1 MAGYTRNDT
10 AGNIADGNVISAAP
24 LDGEFDAIQDAF
36 ALSTGHTHDGSTT
49 GDGGPVSKLGPSQQ
63 TTQTSSALQTTTNVE
78 IATDKK
84 LQFRDTGIFIQS
96 SSDGKLDIDA
106 DTELEIVSPTVD
118 IDASTAVTIDT
129 TTLTITGAANVTGDL
144 DVDNINI
151 NGNAIT
157 STDSNGNIA
166 LTPNGTGDVQLD
178 ADTVRVG
185 DNNANVTVTTNGTG
199 DLILNTNAG
208 TNSGSITIAD
218 GSNGAISIAA
228 NGTGKVDIDTDTV
241 EVLSTNAGASAGP
254 VMILQR
260 DSSSPADND
269 YAGSIVFKHDSDG
282 DTTREIA
289 SITTQMKDVSDG
301 SEDSDVVISNF
312 VAGSAVAQI
321 TLTST
326 GTVTRAVLP
335 AADNTHDLGSSGAE
349 WKDLYVDGVAYVDSI
364 AMPTTT
370 VTDILDEDDMSSDS
384 ATALATQQSIK
395 AYVDANTGSFV
406 LEDDD
411 GTEVTVAN
419 GKEVK
424 FIGSGITTN
433 WTDTS
438 DGSDGDPYD
447 LTFTIDAAQTG
458 ITSILATDLKI
469 GEDDQTKIDFETA
482 DEIHFYAANVE
493 QVYLGDNI
501 FGPQSDSDVDL
512 GSTSVRWK
520 DAYVDSVTITNGF
533 TAGDGCTITTADNDP
548 QLTIISTDDDGS
560 SGPRIDMKRNSAS
573 PADNDSLGDIRFIGK
588 DDGDA
593 DVIYARIVAEA
604 HDVTDGTE
612 DGVLYLNTIVA
623 GTSRSRIEIDH
634 DSTIINND
642 SQDLDFRVESDGDE
656 NAFFLRGSDSRIGI
670 KTGAPEHDL
679 DIVADT
685 SGPYMVR
692 FFNDGN
698 NVNRKGLKIQ
708 CGADSGDQVFIAFE
722 DGDAGSVGS
731 IQGSSGTASY
741 NTFTAGHPAILP
753 SSDAAAGY
761 PYGTLVETTGI
772 TYSTDSAGNTTRN
785 GIIYSVQKSSSA
797 NSKSVLGAYASKDN
811 VNDGQHI
818 VYVLG
823 DGHILCNNAG
833 GNIEVGDGICTSATA
848 GIGQKA
854 TASPSMI
861 IGIAQEAVTF
871 ASGSETKLV
880 AVQYGLQQFTPWS

>member
-106 DTELEIVSPTVD
+106 DTEIEIVSPTVD

-129 TTLTITGAANVTGDL
+129 TTLTITGAANITGDL

-166 LTPNGTGDVQLD
+166 LTPDGTGDVQLD

-301 SEDSDVVISNF
+301 EEDSDVVISNF

-321 TLTST
+321 TLTTT

-384 ATALATQQSIK
+384 AAALATQQSIK
-395 AYVDANTGSFV
+395 AYVDANSGTFV

-411 GTEVTVAN
+411 GTEVTITKD
-419 GKEVK
+419 KEIK

-438 DGSDGDPYD
+438 TGSDGDPYD
-447 LTFTIDAAQTG
+447 LTFTVDAAQTG

-520 DAYVDSVTITNGF
+520 DAYVDSVTVTGAF
-533 TAGDGCTITTADNDP
+533 TAGATSTITTSDNS
-548 QLTIISTDDDGS
+548 QNLILVSTDADANVGPELHLRRNSSSPANSDYTGEISFNANNDADEDTNIASIDSRIHNVADGS
-560 SGPRIDMKRNSAS
+560 EEGGLDLRTMK
-573 PADNDSLGDIRFIGK
+573 
-588 DDGDA
+588 
-593 DVIYARIVAEA
+593 
-604 HDVTDGTE
+604 
-612 DGVLYLNTIVA
+612 A
-623 GTSRSRIEIDH
+623 GTMRSRINMYGSTTDINTEDQDIDFKVH
-634 DSTIINND
+634 TTAGS
-642 SQDLDFRVESDGDE
+642 SFFVQGSDGY
-656 NAFFLRGSDSRIGI
+656 IGI
-670 KTGAPEHDL
+670 GNAAPEHDL
-679 DIVADT
+679 DVT
-685 SGPYMVR
+685 GNNSGPYLMR
-692 FFNDGN
+692 IFNDGN

-708 CGADSGDQVFIAFE
+708 VGADSGDQTFIALE
-722 DGDAGSVGS
+722 DGDASSVGS
-731 IQGSSGTASY
+731 ITGSSGTVTY
-741 NTFTAGHPAILP
+741 GTFTAIHPATLP
-753 SSDAAAGY
+753 SSDTAAGY
-761 PYGTLVETTGI
+761 PYGTLVETVGI
-772 TYSTDSAGNTTRN
+772 AYSKNSAGEDTQR
-785 GIIYSVQKSSSA
+785 GIIYNVQKSSSA
-797 NSKSVLGAYASKDN
+797 NSKAVLGAYSSVDH
-811 VNDGQHI
+811 VNDGQHNI
-818 VYVLG
+818 AVLG

-833 GNIEVGDGICTSATA
+833 GNIAVGDGICTSATA

-871 ASGSETKLV
+871 ANGSETKLV

>member
-106 DTELEIVSPTVD
+106 DTEIEIVSPTVD

-301 SEDSDVVISNF
+301 EEDSDVVISNF

-321 TLTST
+321 TLTTT

-384 ATALATQQSIK
+384 AAALATQQSIK

-482 DEIHFYAANVE
+482 DEIHFYAANAE
-493 QVYLGDNI
+493 QVFVSDGV
-501 FGPQSDSDVDL
+501 FGPQTDSDVDL
-512 GSTSVRWK
+512 GTTGARFK

-548 QLTIISTDDDGS
+548 QLTLISTDADANSGPAIHLKRNSSGPDDSDVCGELSFQAKNDADEYVVINNITSTIADVTDSTEDGLLKIRTMSGGTLRESISMYGYQTVFNGDGQDIDFRIDGS
-560 SGPRIDMKRNSAS
+560 SG
-573 PADNDSLGDIRFIGK
+573 IGTHNFFVQ
-588 DDGDA
+588 A
-593 DVIYARIVAEA
+593 
-604 HDVTDGTE
+604 
-612 DGVLYLNTIVA
+612 
-623 GTSRSRIEIDH
+623 
-634 DSTIINND
+634 
-642 SQDLDFRVESDGDE
+642 SDGM
-656 NAFFLRGSDSRIGI
+656 IGI
-670 KTGAPEHDL
+670 QTDTPGNPL
-679 DIVADT
+679 D
-685 SGPYMVR
+685 VR
-692 FFNDGN
+692 SSFDGHTMLIFNDGN
-698 NVNRKGLKIQ
+698 HLNRKGLKIR
-708 CGADSGDQVFIAFE
+708 CGADSGAQEFITFE
-722 DGDAGSVGS
+722 DGDSNNIGGISGN
-731 IQGSSGTASY
+731 SSNTSYGT
-741 NTFTAGHPAILP
+741 
-753 SSDAAAGY
+753 SSDYRLKENVTNMTGAINRVKQLDPKRFNFIRKPGETVDGFLAHEAQAVVPNAVVGAKDAVDDDGNAVMQQIDHSKLVPLLAGALKEAISKIE
-761 PYGTLVETTGI
+761 TL
-772 TYSTDSAGNTTRN
+772 
-785 GIIYSVQKSSSA
+785 
-797 NSKSVLGAYASKDN
+797 
-811 VNDGQHI
+811 
-818 VYVLG
+818 
-823 DGHILCNNAG
+823 
-833 GNIEVGDGICTSATA
+833 
-848 GIGQKA
+848 
-854 TASPSMI
+854 
-861 IGIAQEAVTF
+861 
-871 ASGSETKLV
+871 ETKV
-880 AVQYGLQQFTPWS
+880 AALEAG